1 MKPAVV
7 RLKVLNKP
15 SPGSPKGLDH
25 PGDGP
30 LSTLPNASFRHTLAA
45 TFDEL
50 LRLSLVV
57 PQTPHP

>member
-7 RLKVLNKP
+7 RLKVLTKP
-15 SPGSPKGLDH
+15 CRGSPKGLDH

-30 LSTLPNASFRHTLAA
+30 LSTLSNASFRHTLAA